1 VVFFGHSSTN
11 KTDSHDLTAVLLK
24 AELNTITYLVLN
36 VEIDMLIK
44 KII

>member
-36 VEIDMLIK
+36 VEEDHMMQ
-44 KII
+44 